1 MNNNMKICKKIF
13 KVSISLAAIAA
24 ISKIYYDL
32 KYYDLTVGIFYI
44 EFDKRDIVLISK
56 KSLMFVA
63 RSNESNNIV
72 IDKMQELGWE
82 FIDIYGRGLLFVKN
96 GEEIVLFKK
105 EFFAR
110 YSIYEIEGN
119 SNLKEE
125 FRKKSE

>member
-1 MNNNMKICKKIF
+1 MKICKKIF